1 MKLKKLFKVLDK
13 ETIFNILDTKG
24 DLYATG
30 NIEDF
35 LDVFSESPALSKKVL
50 EVHLKSNE
58 RYLYL
63 DIVVEI

>member
-24 DLYATG
+24 SRYATG

-35 LDVFSESPALSKKVL
+35 LEVFSESPVLSKKVL
-50 EVHLKSNE
+50 EVHLKTNE
-58 RYLYL
+58 RYMYL

>member
-24 DLYATG
+24 NRYATG

-35 LDVFSESPALSKKVL
+35 LEVFSESPVLSKKVL
-50 EVHLKSNE
+50 EVHLKTCE
-58 RYLYL
+58 RYMYL